1 MQISNLDIQI
11 QIMET
16 LYKVAFSFLNGLGNI
31 NARKVIA
38 YTGGVEEFFKAS
50 KQDLLKVPGIGK
62 NIIQKLDRT
71 SALKEAEAE
80 LKFIEGN
87 SIKVAF
93 YLDENFP
100 QRLLNCPDS
109 PTTLYYKGDI
119 NFNAS
124 RILSVVGTR
133 NATEY
138 GKENCD
144 KIIKALASHTE
155 KIIIVSGLAYGI
167 DICAHKS
174 AMKYNLPTVG
184 VVGHG
189 FHLMYPAQHRKHA
202 EEIIHSGGIIT
213 EFTSKSVI
221 DPRHFVRRN
230 RIIAGMADATLVME
244 SARKGG
250 SLTTAEI
257 ANSYN
262 RDVFAFPGRTGDVY
276 SQGCNHLI
284 KTNQAHLIESVAD
297 IEYILGWENNLAKKD
312 AVQSRMFVELSSDEE
327 LIVGILNDEGKLG
340 IDMLSVKS
348 NLPMSKVSSLLLKME
363 FEGLIRALPGKIYS
377 LIS

>member
-1 MQISNLDIQI
+1 
-11 QIMET
+11 MET
-16 LYKVAFSFLNGLGNI
+16 LYKVAFSFLNGLGSI

-38 YTGGVEEFFKAS
+38 YSGGVESFFRTS
-50 KQDLLKVPGIGK
+50 KNDLLKIPGIGK
-62 NIIQKLDRT
+62 IIIQKLDRD
-71 SALKEAEAE
+71 SALRDAEAE
-80 LKFIEGN
+80 LKFIDEN
-87 SIKVAF
+87 NIKVAF
-93 YLDENFP
+93 YLDEKYP

-119 NFNAS
+119 DFNAS

-133 NATEY
+133 NATDY

-144 KIIKALASHTE
+144 KVIKALASHHE
-155 KIIIVSGLAYGI
+155 KTIIVSGLAYGI
-167 DICAHKS
+167 DICAHKA
-174 AMKYNLPTVG
+174 AMKYNLPTVA

-189 FHLMYPAQHRKHA
+189 FHLMYPAQHRKYA

-213 EFTSKSVI
+213 EFTSKSII

-230 RIIAGMADATLVME
+230 RIVAGMSDATLVME

-262 RDVFAFPGRTGDVY
+262 RDVFAFPGRAGDTY
-276 SQGCNHLI
+276 SEGCNHLI

-297 IEYILGWENNLAKKD
+297 IEYILGWENNLAKTD
-312 AVQSRMFVELSSDEE
+312 AVQSKMFVELSSEEE
-327 LIVGILNDEGKLG
+327 LMVGLLSNEGKLG

-363 FEGLIRALPGKIYS
+363 FKGLIRALPGKIYS

>member
-1 MQISNLDIQI
+1 
-11 QIMET
+11 MET
-16 LYKVAFSFLNGLGNI
+16 LYKVAFSFLTGLGSI

-38 YTGGVEEFFKAS
+38 YSGGVEAFFKEK

-62 NIIQKLDRT
+62 NIIQKLDRD
-71 SALKEAEAE
+71 SALRDAEAE
-80 LKFIEGN
+80 LKFIEEN
-87 SIKVAF
+87 AIKVAF

-109 PTTLYYKGDI
+109 PTTLYYKGEID
-119 NFNAS
+119 FNAS

-138 GKENCD
+138 GRENCD
-144 KIIKALASHTE
+144 KLIKALASHAE
-155 KIIIVSGLAYGI
+155 KTIIVSGLAYGI
-167 DICAHKS
+167 DICAHKA
-174 AMKYNLPTVG
+174 AMKYNLPTVA

-189 FHLMYPAQHRKHA
+189 FHLMYPAQHRKYA
-202 EEIIHSGGIIT
+202 EEIIHSGGMVS

-230 RIIAGMADATLVME
+230 RIVAGMADATLVIE

-276 SQGCNHLI
+276 SNGCNHLI

-297 IEYILGWENNLAKKD
+297 IEYILGWENDLGKKD
-312 AVQSRMFVELSSDEE
+312 AVQSRMFIELSPEEE
-327 LIVGILNDEGKLG
+327 LIVDLLNDVGKLG
-340 IDMLSVKS
+340 IDMLSLKL
-348 NLPMSKVSSLLLKME
+348 NLPMSRVSSLLLKME
-363 FEGLIRALPGKIYS
+363 FDGLIRALPGKIYS
-377 LIS
+377 LTS

>member
-1 MQISNLDIQI
+1 MEIQ
-11 QIMET
+11 
-16 LYKVAFSFLNGLGNI
+16 YKVAFSFLKGIGSI

-38 YTGGVEEFFKAS
+38 YLGGVEAFFKANKS
-50 KQDLLKVPGIGK
+50 DLLKISGIGHV
-62 NIIQKLDRT
+62 IVQKLDRD
-71 SALKEAEAE
+71 SALRDAEAE
-80 LKFIEGN
+80 LKFIDEN
-87 SIKVAF
+87 NIKVAF
-93 YLDENFP
+93 YLDDNYP

-109 PTTLYYKGDI
+109 PTTLYYKGDVD
-119 NFNAS
+119 FNAS

-133 NATEY
+133 NATDY

-144 KIIKALASHTE
+144 KVIKALASHSE
-155 KIIIVSGLAYGI
+155 KTIIVSGLAYGI
-167 DICAHKS
+167 DICAHKA
-174 AMKYNLPTVG
+174 AMKYNLPTVA

-189 FHLMYPAQHRKHA
+189 FHLMYPAQHRKYA
-202 EEIIHSGGIIT
+202 EEIIHNGGLLT
-213 EFTSKSVI
+213 EFTSKSVL

-230 RIIAGMADATLVME
+230 RIVAGMSDATLVVE

-262 RDVFAFPGRTGDVY
+262 RDVFAFPGRAGDAY

-297 IEYILGWENNLAKKD
+297 LEYILGWENNLAKTD
-312 AVQSRMFVELSSDEE
+312 AVQSKMFVELSPEEE
-327 LIVGILNDEGKLG
+327 LMVGLLCSEGKLG
-340 IDMLSVKS
+340 IDILSIKS

-363 FEGLIRALPGKIYS
+363 FEGLVRVLPGKIYS

>member
-1 MQISNLDIQI
+1 
-11 QIMET
+11 MET
-16 LYKVAFSFLNGLGNI
+16 LYKVAFSFLNGLGSI

-38 YTGGVEEFFKAS
+38 YTGGVDAFFRVK
-50 KQDLLKVPGIGK
+50 KQELLKVPGIGK
-62 NIIQKLDRT
+62 HILQKLDRDV
-71 SALKEAEAE
+71 ALREAEAE
-80 LKFIEGN
+80 LKFIEDN
-87 SIKVAF
+87 DINVVF

-119 NFNAS
+119 DFNAS

-144 KIIKALASHTE
+144 KIVKALASHAE
-155 KIIIVSGLAYGI
+155 KTVIVSGLAYGI
-167 DICAHKS
+167 DICAHK
-174 AMKYNLPTVG
+174 AALKYKLPTVA

-189 FHLMYPAQHRKHA
+189 FHLMYPAQHRKYA
-202 EEIIHSGGIIT
+202 EEIIQQGGLIS
-213 EFTSKSVI
+213 EFNSKSVI

-230 RIIAGMADATLVME
+230 RIIAGMADATLVVE

-250 SLTTAEI
+250 SLITAEI

-262 RDVFAFPGRTGDVY
+262 RDVFAFPGRIGDVY

-284 KTNQAHLIESVAD
+284 KTNQAHLIESVSD
-297 IEYILGWENNLAKKD
+297 LEYILGWENDLSKKD
-312 AVQSRMFVELSSDEE
+312 AVQAKMFVELSLEE
-327 LIVGILNDEGKLG
+327 DLIVGLLSHEGKLG
-340 IDMLSVKS
+340 IDMLSIKS
-348 NLPMSKVSSLLLKME
+348 NLPMSRVSSLLLKME
-363 FEGLIRALPGKIYS
+363 FEGLVRALPGKIYALTS
-377 LIS
+377 

>member
-1 MQISNLDIQI
+1 
-11 QIMET
+11 MET
-16 LYKVAFSFLNGLGNI
+16 QYKVAFSFFNGLGSI

-38 YTGGVEEFFKAS
+38 YSGGVEAFFKTS
-50 KQDLLKVPGIGK
+50 KNDLLKIPGIGK
-62 NIIQKLDRT
+62 IIIQKLDRD
-71 SALKEAEAE
+71 SALRDAEAE
-80 LKFIEGN
+80 LKFIDEN
-87 SIKVAF
+87 NIKVAF
-93 YLDENFP
+93 YLDENYP

-119 NFNAS
+119 DFNAS

-133 NATEY
+133 NATDY

-144 KIIKALASHTE
+144 KVIKALASHSE
-155 KIIIVSGLAYGI
+155 KTMIVSGLAYGI
-167 DICAHKS
+167 DICAHKA
-174 AMKYNLPTVG
+174 AMKYNLPTVA

-189 FHLMYPAQHRKHA
+189 FHLMYPAQHRKYA
-202 EEIIHSGGIIT
+202 EEIIHSGGILT

-230 RIIAGMADATLVME
+230 RIIAGMSDATLVME

-262 RDVFAFPGRTGDVY
+262 RDVFAFPGRAGDTY

-284 KTNQAHLIESVAD
+284 KTNQAHLIDSVAD
-297 IEYILGWENNLAKKD
+297 IEYILGWENNLAKTD
-312 AVQSRMFVELSSDEE
+312 AVQSKMFVELSSEEE
-327 LIVGILNDEGKLG
+327 LMAGLLSDEGKLG
-340 IDMLSVKS
+340 IDMLSIKS

-363 FEGLIRALPGKIYS
+363 FKGLIRALPGKIYS

>member
-1 MQISNLDIQI
+1 
-11 QIMET
+11 MET
-16 LYKVAFSFLNGLGNI
+16 QYKVAFSFLKGLGSI

-38 YTGGVEEFFKAS
+38 YSGGVEAFFKTS
-50 KQDLLKVPGIGK
+50 KNDLLKIPGIGK
-62 NIIQKLDRT
+62 IIIQKLDRD
-71 SALKEAEAE
+71 SALREAEAE
-80 LKFIEGN
+80 LKFIDEN
-87 SIKVAF
+87 NIKVAF
-93 YLDENFP
+93 YLDENYP

-119 NFNAS
+119 DFNAS

-133 NATEY
+133 NATDY
-138 GKENCD
+138 GKDNCD
-144 KIIKALASHTE
+144 KLIKALASHSE
-155 KIIIVSGLAYGI
+155 KTIIVSGLAYGI
-167 DICAHKS
+167 DICAHKA
-174 AMKYNLPTVG
+174 AMKYNLPTVA

-189 FHLMYPAQHRKHA
+189 FHLMYPAQHRKYA
-202 EEIIHSGGIIT
+202 EEIIHSGGILT

-230 RIIAGMADATLVME
+230 RIVAGMSDATLVME

-262 RDVFAFPGRTGDVY
+262 RDVFAFPGRASDTY

-297 IEYILGWENNLAKKD
+297 IEYILGWENNTVKTD
-312 AVQSRMFVELSSDEE
+312 AVQSKMFVELSSEEE
-327 LIVGILNDEGKLG
+327 LMVGLLTDEGKLG

-363 FEGLIRALPGKIYS
+363 FKGLIRALPGKIYS

>member
-1 MQISNLDIQI
+1 
-11 QIMET
+11 MET
-16 LYKVAFSFLNGLGNI
+16 QYKVAFSFLNGLGSI

-38 YTGGVEEFFKAS
+38 YSGGVESFFKTS
-50 KQDLLKVPGIGK
+50 KNDLLKIPGIGK
-62 NIIQKLDRT
+62 TIIQKLDRD
-71 SALKEAEAE
+71 SALRDAETE
-80 LKFIEGN
+80 LKFIDEN
-87 SIKVAF
+87 KIKVAF
-93 YLDENFP
+93 YLDDKYP

-119 NFNAS
+119 DFNTS
-124 RILSVVGTR
+124 CILSVVGTR
-133 NATEY
+133 NATDY
-138 GKENCD
+138 GKENCS
-144 KIIKALASHTE
+144 KLIKALASHPE
-155 KIIIVSGLAYGI
+155 KTIIVSGLAYGI
-167 DICAHKS
+167 DICAHKA
-174 AMKYNLPTVG
+174 AMKYNLPTVA

-189 FHLMYPAQHRKHA
+189 FHLMYPAQHRKYA
-202 EEIIHSGGIIT
+202 EEIIHSGGGILT

-230 RIIAGMADATLVME
+230 RIVAGMSDATLVME

-262 RDVFAFPGRTGDVY
+262 RDVFAFPGRVGDVY

-297 IEYILGWENNLAKKD
+297 IEYILGWETDLVKAD
-312 AVQSRMFVELSSDEE
+312 AVQSKMFVELSPEEE
-327 LIVGILNDEGKLG
+327 LIVELLSDEGKLG

>member
-1 MQISNLDIQI
+1 
-11 QIMET
+11 MET
-16 LYKVAFSFLNGLGNI
+16 QYKVAFSFLKGLGSI

-38 YTGGVEEFFKAS
+38 YSGGVESFFKTS
-50 KQDLLKVPGIGK
+50 KNDLLKIPGIGK
-62 NIIQKLDRT
+62 IIIQKLDRD
-71 SALKEAEAE
+71 SALRDAEEE
-80 LKFIEGN
+80 LKFIDEN
-87 SIKVAF
+87 NIKVAF
-93 YLDENFP
+93 YLDENYP

-119 NFNAS
+119 DFNGS

-133 NATEY
+133 NATDY

-144 KIIKALASHTE
+144 KVIKALASHSE
-155 KIIIVSGLAYGI
+155 KAIIVSGLAYGI
-167 DICAHKS
+167 DICAHKA
-174 AMKYNLPTVG
+174 AMKYNLPTVA

-189 FHLMYPAQHRKHA
+189 FHLMYPSQHRKYA
-202 EEIIHSGGIIT
+202 EEIIHSGGILT

-230 RIIAGMADATLVME
+230 RIVAGMSDATLVIE

-262 RDVFAFPGRTGDVY
+262 RDVFAFPGRAGDTY

-297 IEYILGWENNLAKKD
+297 IEYILGWENNLTKTD
-312 AVQSRMFVELSSDEE
+312 AVQSKMFLELSDEE
-327 LIVGILNDEGKLG
+327 ELLIGLLSGEGKMG

-363 FEGLIRALPGKIYS
+363 FEGLVRALPGKIYS
-377 LIS
+377 LNS

>member
-1 MQISNLDIQI
+1 
-11 QIMET
+11 MET
-16 LYKVAFSFLNGLGNI
+16 LYKVAFSFLTGLGSI

-38 YTGGVEEFFKAS
+38 YSGGVEAFFKEK
-50 KQDLLKVPGIGK
+50 KQNLMKVPGIGK

-71 SALKEAEAE
+71 SALRDAETE
-80 LKFIEGN
+80 LKFIEDN
-87 SIKVAF
+87 AIKVAF

-119 NFNAS
+119 DFNAS

-138 GKENCD
+138 GRENCE
-144 KIIKALASHTE
+144 KLIKSLASHAE
-155 KIIIVSGLAYGI
+155 KTIIVSGLAYGI
-167 DICAHKS
+167 DICAHKA
-174 AMKYNLPTVG
+174 AMKYNLPTVA

-189 FHLMYPAQHRKHA
+189 FHMMYPAQHRKYA
-202 EEIIHSGGIIT
+202 EEIIHSGGIIS

-230 RIIAGMADATLVME
+230 RIVAGMADATVVVD

-262 RDVFAFPGRTGDVY
+262 RDVFAFSGRSSDVY

-297 IEYILGWENNLAKKD
+297 LEYILGWENDLAKKD
-312 AVQSRMFVELSSDEE
+312 AVQSRMFVELSSEEE
-327 LIVGILNDEGKLG
+327 LIVDLLNDEGKLG
-340 IDMLSVKS
+340 IDILSLKL
-348 NLPMSKVSSLLLKME
+348 NLPMSRVSSLLLKME
-363 FEGLIRALPGKIYS
+363 FDGLIRALPGKIYS
-377 LIS
+377 LTS

>member
-1 MQISNLDIQI
+1 
-11 QIMET
+11 MET
-16 LYKVAFSFLNGLGNI
+16 QYKVAFSFLNGLGSI

-38 YTGGVEEFFKAS
+38 YSGGVESFFRTKKS
-50 KQDLLKVPGIGK
+50 DLLKIPGIGK
-62 NIIQKLDRT
+62 IIIQKLDRD
-71 SALKEAEAE
+71 SALRDAEAE
-80 LKFIEGN
+80 LKFIEDN
-87 SIKVAF
+87 KIKVAF
-93 YLDENFP
+93 YLDENYP
-100 QRLLNCPDS
+100 QRLLNCPDL

-119 NFNAS
+119 DFNAS

-133 NATEY
+133 NATAY
-138 GKENCD
+138 GKDNCD
-144 KIIKALASHTE
+144 KVIKALASHSE
-155 KIIIVSGLAYGI
+155 KAIIVSGLAYGI
-167 DICAHKS
+167 DICAHKA
-174 AMKYNLPTVG
+174 AMKYNLPTVA
-184 VVGHG
+184 VIGHG
-189 FHLMYPAQHRKHA
+189 FHLMYPAQHRKYVDD
-202 EEIIHSGGIIT
+202 IIHSGGIIT

-262 RDVFAFPGRTGDVY
+262 RDVFAFPGRVGDIY

-297 IEYILGWENNLAKKD
+297 IEYILGWENNLPKTD
-312 AVQSRMFVELSSDEE
+312 AIQSKMFVELSPEE
-327 LIVGILNDEGKLG
+327 NLMVSLLKDAGKLG

-363 FEGLIRALPGKIYS
+363 FEGFVRVFPGKIYALNS
-377 LIS
+377 

>member
-1 MQISNLDIQI
+1 
-11 QIMET
+11 MET
-16 LYKVAFSFLNGLGNI
+16 HYKVAFSFLNGLGSI

-38 YTGGVEEFFKAS
+38 YTGGIESFFKVK
-50 KQDLLKVPGIGK
+50 KQELLKIPGIGK
-62 NIIQKLDRT
+62 SIIQKLDRD
-71 SALKEAEAE
+71 SALREAELE
-80 LKFIEGN
+80 LKFIEDNGIN
-87 SIKVAF
+87 VAF
-93 YLDENFP
+93 YLDDKFP

-119 NFNAS
+119 DFNAS
-124 RILSVVGTR
+124 RILSVIGTR

-138 GKENCD
+138 GKENCE
-144 KIIKALASHTE
+144 KVIKSLATHAE
-155 KIIIVSGLAYGI
+155 KPIIVSGLAYGI
-167 DICAHKS
+167 DICAHK
-174 AMKYNLPTVG
+174 AAIKYNLPTVA

-189 FHLMYPAQHRKHA
+189 FHLMYPAQHRKYV
-202 EEIIHSGGIIT
+202 EDIIHSGGIIS

-262 RDVFAFPGRTGDVY
+262 RDVFAFPGRIGDVY

-284 KTNQAHLIESVAD
+284 KTNQAHLIESVTD
-297 IEYILGWENNLAKKD
+297 IEYILGWENKEIKKET
-312 AVQSRMFVELSSDEE
+312 VQTKMFVELSPEEE
-327 LIVGILNDEGKLG
+327 LIAELLTDEGKLG
-340 IDMLSVKS
+340 IDLLSVKS
-348 NLPMSKVSSLLLKME
+348 NLPMSRVSSLLLKME
-363 FEGLIRALPGKIYS
+363 FEGLVRALPGKIYS
-377 LIS
+377 LNS

>member
-1 MQISNLDIQI
+1 
-11 QIMET
+11 MET
-16 LYKVAFSFLNGLGNI
+16 QYKVAFSFLNGLGSI

-38 YTGGVEEFFKAS
+38 YSGGVEAFFKTS
-50 KQDLLKVPGIGK
+50 KNDLLKIPGIGK
-62 NIIQKLDRT
+62 TIIQKLDRD
-71 SALKEAEAE
+71 SALRDAEAE
-80 LKFIEGN
+80 LKFIEEN
-87 SIKVAF
+87 NIKVAF
-93 YLDENFP
+93 YLDDNYP

-124 RILSVVGTR
+124 RLLSVVGTR
-133 NATEY
+133 NATDY

-144 KIIKALASHTE
+144 KIIKALSSHSE
-155 KIIIVSGLAYGI
+155 KTVIVSGLAYGI
-167 DICAHKS
+167 DICAHKA
-174 AMKYNLPTVG
+174 AMKYNLPTVA

-189 FHLMYPAQHRKHA
+189 FHLMYPALHRKYA
-202 EEIIHSGGIIT
+202 EEIIRSGGGMLT

-230 RIIAGMADATLVME
+230 RIVAGMSDATLVME

-262 RDVFAFPGRTGDVY
+262 RDVLAFPGRAGDTY

-297 IEYILGWENNLAKKD
+297 IEYILGWENDQVKTD
-312 AVQSRMFVELSSDEE
+312 AIQSKMFVELSSEEE
-327 LIVGILNDEGKLG
+327 LIVGLLNGEGKLG

-348 NLPMSKVSSLLLKME
+348 NLPMSRVSSLLLKME
-363 FEGLIRALPGKIYS
+363 FKGLVRALPGKIYS